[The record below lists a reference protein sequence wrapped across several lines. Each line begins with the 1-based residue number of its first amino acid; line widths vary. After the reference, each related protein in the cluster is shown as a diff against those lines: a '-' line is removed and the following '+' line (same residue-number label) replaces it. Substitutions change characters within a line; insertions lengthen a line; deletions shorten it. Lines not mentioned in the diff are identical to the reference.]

1 MRKNQQVEFLHPNI
15 LLLITP
21 KGALIELFTPIR
33 ALVKEEVGSLKVGTT
48 VYIDAILQ
56 SQEHRILYCII
67 GKWYPYH
74 HFKVGK

>member
-33 ALVKEEVGSLKVGTT
+33 ATVMEDIGTLKRGTL
-48 VYIDAILQ
+48 VYIDAIIQ
-56 SQEHRILYCII
+56 SQEHKILYCVFS
-67 GKWYPYH
+67 KWYPYH

>member
-21 KGALIELFTPIR
+21 KGALIELFTPIS
-33 ALVKEEVGSLKVGTT
+33 AVVIDDVNNWKIGTMI
-48 VYIDAILQ
+48 YIDAIVQ
-56 SQEHRILYCII
+56 SNEYKLLYCIL

>member
-33 ALVKEEVGSLKVGTT
+33 AIVKEDAGSLKVGTT

-56 SQEHRILYCII
+56 SQEHRILFCII